1 MGIQVGKDGELV
13 LTLDDDFNLS
23 TDALRTLGLDTYGA
37 KKNTPGG
44 ILKDSNLA
52 PFIFPE
58 GTNNPLKMA
67 LDNMST
73 NNFNA
78 MLPDV
83 PEPLSDQELKDIE
96 LKKLE
101 KELNPPGLLDEFMDR
116 TIGPIKEFF
125 TEDLMDIIK
134 EGGDD
139 GKNLIINL
147 LPQDLKEDILREKNK
162 TMIKG
167 VPGRDDKKDSSDI
180 KIKEIIDAIVP
191 PPKKKKLE
199 DLEKD
204 LKKFNEENR
213 GKKGD
218 DTTDSGNRDLA
229 KQMEENAKKQT
240 EVKPEKPKSKI
251 EKIMDGLLS
260 KDDFLMDLG
269 LSLMQGEGLFPGI
282 VKAAKTQKAVD
293 KSEAASKLQTELAE
307 SLIESRLAP
316 ADVLQIA
323 QIEAAN
329 VNPDPNS
336 QEYKDA
342 LSASIIRQTTKADDD
357 DLSTKDLITLGLF
370 AGEDLQK
377 IAQDR
382 LKSDTINIPE
392 LGGKDRPFIKYDQNA
407 AAKS

>member
-52 PFIFPE
+52 PFIFPA

-67 LDNMST
+67 MDNLSDKT
-73 NNFNA
+73 YNA

-101 KELNPPGLLDEFMDR
+101 KELNPSNAIDEFINR
-116 TIGPIKEFF
+116 TINPMKEFL
-125 TEDLMDIIK
+125 TEDLMDMIK
-134 EGGDD
+134 NPD
-139 GKNLIINL
+139 GMDLLNRL
-147 LPQDLKEDILREKNK
+147 LPDDLREDILKEKNK
-162 TMIKG
+162 TMIDG
-167 VPGRDDKKDSSDI
+167 VPGSTDNKDSKSDI
-180 KIKEIIDAIVP
+180 KIKEIIEQLIP
-191 PPKKKKLE
+191 PTKKKNLS
-199 DLEKD
+199 DLEEE
-204 LKKFNEENR
+204 LKKFNEKNR

-269 LSLMQGEGLFPGI
+269 LSLMQGEGLFPGV
-282 VKAAKTQKAVD
+282 VKAAKAQKAAD

-307 SLIESRLAP
+307 SLIKSRLAP

-357 DLSTKDLITLGLF
+357 DLSVTDLMTLSLY

-377 IAQDR
+377 IAKDR
-382 LKSDTINIPE
+382 LSSDTINIPE
-392 LGGKDRPFIKYDQNA
+392 LGGKEQPIISYNQNA

>member
-52 PFIFPE
+52 PFIFPA

-67 LDNMST
+67 MDNLSDKT
-73 NNFNA
+73 YNA

-101 KELNPPGLLDEFMDR
+101 KELNPSNAIDEFINR
-116 TIGPIKEFF
+116 TINPMKEFL
-125 TEDLMDIIK
+125 TEDLMDMIK
-134 EGGDD
+134 NPD
-139 GKNLIINL
+139 GMDLLNRL
-147 LPQDLKEDILREKNK
+147 LPDDLREDILKEKNK
-162 TMIKG
+162 TMIDG
-167 VPGRDDKKDSSDI
+167 VPGSTDNKDSKSDI
-180 KIKEIIDAIVP
+180 KIKEIIEQLIP
-191 PPKKKKLE
+191 PTKKKNLS
-199 DLEKD
+199 DLEEE
-204 LKKFNEENR
+204 LKKFNEKNR

-240 EVKPEKPKSKI
+240 EVIPEKPKSKI

-269 LSLMQGEGLFPGI
+269 LSLMQGEGLFPGV
-282 VKAAKTQKAVD
+282 VKAAKAQKAAD

-307 SLIESRLAP
+307 SLIKSRLAP

-357 DLSTKDLITLGLF
+357 DLSVTDLMTLSLY

-377 IAQDR
+377 IAKDR
-382 LKSDTINIPE
+382 LSSDTINIPE
-392 LGGKDRPFIKYDQNA
+392 LGGKEQPIISYNQNA

>member
-52 PFIFPE
+52 PFIFPA

-67 LDNMST
+67 MDNLSDKT
-73 NNFNA
+73 YNA

-101 KELNPPGLLDEFMDR
+101 KELNPSNAIDEFINR
-116 TIGPIKEFF
+116 TINPMKEFL
-125 TEDLMDIIK
+125 TEDLMDMIK
-134 EGGDD
+134 NPD
-139 GKNLIINL
+139 GMDLLNRL
-147 LPQDLKEDILREKNK
+147 LPDDLREDILKEKNK
-162 TMIKG
+162 TMIDG
-167 VPGRDDKKDSSDI
+167 VPGSTDNKDSKSDI
-180 KIKEIIDAIVP
+180 KIKEIIEQLIP
-191 PPKKKKLE
+191 PTKKKNLS
-199 DLEKD
+199 DLEEE
-204 LKKFNEENR
+204 LKKFNEKNR

-229 KQMEENAKKQT
+229 EQMEENAKKQT

-269 LSLMQGEGLFPGI
+269 LSLMQGEGLFPGV
-282 VKAAKTQKAVD
+282 VKAAKAQKAAD

-307 SLIESRLAP
+307 SLIKSRLAP

-357 DLSTKDLITLGLF
+357 DLSVTDLMTLSLY

-377 IAQDR
+377 IAKDR
-382 LKSDTINIPE
+382 LSSDTINIPE
-392 LGGKDRPFIKYDQNA
+392 LGGKEQPIISYNQNA